1 MEKETEKALEIPE
14 SEAPPLAAMV
24 EGEADAGNPDT
35 RAQIADPD
43 FPENGENSGKIA
55 EKPPKP
61 KKSRADRTE
70 NWVEV
75 AKGKRGRPRK
85 NPLTPEEMAEKMA
98 EDEAKKT
105 AKMEA
110 ARQKAIEGMRQAKA
124 AGYVQVAELGFLFL
138 GRRFGVPEKDM
149 RFSRDE
155 SQALENAIVPLI
167 PETDES
173 DPWGNLAL
181 VGMAVAAPRVAIL
194 AEARAEQQKA
204 EQQAA
209 QNAEN
214 AEASWANAAA

>member
-14 SEAPPLAAMV
+14 AEAPPLEAMV

-43 FPENGENSGKIA
+43 SENGENSEKIA
-55 EKPPKP
+55 EKSKS
-61 KKSRADRTE
+61 KKSRAE
-70 NWVEV
+70 GKNWAEV

-85 NPLTPEEMAEKMA
+85 NPLTPEAMAEKMA
-98 EDEAKKT
+98 EEEAKKT

>member
-1 MEKETEKALEIPE
+1 MEKETEKAVEIPE
-14 SEAPPLAAMV
+14 AEAPPLEAMV

-43 FPENGENSGKIA
+43 SENGENSGKIA
-55 EKPPKP
+55 EKSKS
-61 KKSRADRTE
+61 KKSRAE
-70 NWVEV
+70 GKNWAEV

-85 NPLTPEEMAEKMA
+85 NPLTPEEMAEKTA
-98 EDEAKKT
+98 EEEAKKT

-110 ARQKAIEGMRQAKA
+110 ARQKAIEGMRRAKA
-124 AGYVQVAELGFLFL
+124 AGYVQVAELGFLFV

-214 AEASWANAAA
+214 AEAPWANAAA

>member
-24 EGEADAGNPDT
+24 EGEADEGNPDT

-43 FPENGENSGKIA
+43 FPENGENSEKIA
-55 EKPPKP
+55 EKSKS
-61 KKSRADRTE
+61 KKSRAE
-70 NWVEV
+70 GKNWAEV

-85 NPLTPEEMAEKMA
+85 NPLTPEAMAEKMA
-98 EDEAKKT
+98 EEEAKKT

-204 EQQAA
+204 MEKQETAKS
-209 QNAEN
+209 EN
-214 AEASWANAAA
+214 AEASWANEAA

>member
-14 SEAPPLAAMV
+14 AEAPPLEAMV

-43 FPENGENSGKIA
+43 SDSENGENSEKIA
-55 EKPPKP
+55 EKSKP
-61 KKSRADRTE
+61 KKSRAE
-70 NWVEV
+70 GKNWAEV

-85 NPLTPEEMAEKMA
+85 NPLTPEEMAEKTA
-98 EDEAKKT
+98 EEEAKKT

-124 AGYVQVAELGFLFL
+124 AGYVQFAELGFLFL

-149 RFSRDE
+149 RFSQDE
-155 SQALENAIVPLI
+155 TRALKDAIVPLI

-181 VGMAVAAPRVAIL
+181 IGMAVAAPRVAIL

-214 AEASWANAAA
+214 AEAPWANAAA

>member
-14 SEAPPLAAMV
+14 AEAPPLEAMV
-24 EGEADAGNPDT
+24 EGEADAGNPET

-43 FPENGENSGKIA
+43 FLENGENSEKIA
-55 EKPPKP
+55 EKSKS
-61 KKSRADRTE
+61 KKSRAE
-70 NWVEV
+70 GKNWAEV

-85 NPLTPEEMAEKMA
+85 NPLTPEEMAE
-98 EDEAKKT
+98 KT

-155 SQALENAIVPLI
+155 SQALENAIAPLI

-194 AEARAEQQKA
+194 AEARAEQKKERETA
-204 EQQAA
+204 KS
-209 QNAEN
+209 EN
-214 AEASWANAAA
+214 AEASWVNEAA